1 MTINLRKSL
10 LGAAAL
16 SMLMGAG
23 ALSGAMRAFDNEMPA
38 LGSRRTPTFTR
49 VVEYDGNGNKV
60 RPKQHPKH
68 NAKRR
73 DWSWRRYADRVMS
86 THRVLPDGTFQ
97 EDPRDAKY
105 LHSSALWGRGLRKA
119 LAR

>member
-1 MTINLRKSL
+1 MNIGIRKSL

-16 SMLMGAG
+16 SMMLGAG

-38 LGSRRTPTFTR
+38 LGSRRTPTFAR
-49 VVEYDGNGNKV
+49 VVQYDGNGKKV
-60 RPKQHPKH
+60 KPKKHPKH
-68 NAKRR
+68 NAKR
-73 DWSWRRYADRVMS
+73 DWSWRRYAERVMS

-105 LHSSALWGRGLRKA
+105 LHSSARWGRGLRKA